1 MCYIYKYDFIIFPT
15 LDQQLKHF
23 MRGDYDRQKF
33 IYPFLQNVYYK
44 DFSIFDIS
52 YLPVH
57 QDLIE
62 TF

>member
-1 MCYIYKYDFIIFPT
+1 MIPIIQSGN
-15 LDQQLKHF
+15 DK
-23 MRGDYDRQKF
+23 QK
-33 IYPFLQNVYYK
+33 IKRIGRKVVYYK